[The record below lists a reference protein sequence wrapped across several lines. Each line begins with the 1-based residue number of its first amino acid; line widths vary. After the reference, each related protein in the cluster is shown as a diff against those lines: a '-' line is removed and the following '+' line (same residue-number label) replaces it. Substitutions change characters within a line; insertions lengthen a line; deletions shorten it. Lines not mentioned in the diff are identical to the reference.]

1 MFGPGGFVYV
11 YFSYGMHWCMN
22 LVCGAEGDPSAV
34 LLRAGEVVTG
44 LELAQRRRTTARVPR
59 DLARG
64 PARLTSALGV
74 DKAYDGADAD
84 GVRGSALRVLAGAGP
99 RPTRRSVARGPRVG
113 VAGDGAARP
122 WRFWIEGEP
131 TVSVYRPA
139 VRVADVTL
147 STRAGGLGYRSL
159 SDARNVA
166 QYGSR
171 TRTIVSETHILDELQ
186 WRGLVALSTDEAA
199 LREAL
204 SAGPVTFY
212 CGFDPTAP
220 SLHMGNLVQLLTM
233 RRLQDAG
240 HKPLALVGGSTG
252 LIGDPKPTSERD
264 LNDKEVVAAW
274 VEKLREQV
282 SRFLSAEGDNAVRV
296 VNNLDWTAPLS
307 AIDFL
312 RDIGKHY
319 RVNKMITKEAVAAR
333 LNSQEGISYTEF
345 SYQMLQGLD
354 FLELYRQYGCTLQ
367 TGGSDQWGNLT
378 SGTDLIQHAE
388 HASVHLIATPLV
400 TKADGT
406 KYGKTEGGDRLARRR
421 ADVAVR
427 LLPVLAQRRGRRRS
441 ARCCGSS
448 RSAPATEIEALERS
462 ARERPQLREAQR
474 ALASEVTT
482 LVHGAEAAR
491 RVEEASQALF
501 GRGELSALDADTLRD
516 AAAELPSAVVKR
528 VDGAPLPSVLELFT
542 ETGLAASRSAAR
554 RAVAEGGAYVNN
566 VRVTDEGQVPG
577 DGDLLAGRWLLLRR
591 GKRSS
596 PPSRS
601 SRPAPVATPADLD
614 RTS

>member
-1 MFGPGGFVYV
+1 M
-11 YFSYGMHWCMN
+11 
-22 LVCGAEGDPSAV
+22 
-34 LLRAGEVVTG
+34 T
-44 LELAQRRRTTARVPR
+44 
-59 DLARG
+59 
-64 PARLTSALGV
+64 
-74 DKAYDGADAD
+74 
-84 GVRGSALRVLAGAGP
+84 
-99 RPTRRSVARGPRVG
+99 
-113 VAGDGAARP
+113 
-122 WRFWIEGEP
+122 
-131 TVSVYRPA
+131 
-139 VRVADVTL
+139 
-147 STRAGGLGYRSL
+147 
-159 SDARNVA
+159 
-166 QYGSR
+166 
-171 TRTIVSETHILDELQ
+171 ETHILDELH

-252 LIGDPKPTSERD
+252 LIGDPKSTSERV
-264 LNDKEVVAAW
+264 LNDKETVAAW
-274 VEKLREQV
+274 VEKIREQV

-296 VNNLDWTAPLS
+296 VNNLDWTAPMS

-312 RDIGKHY
+312 RDIGKYY

-400 TKADGT
+400 TRADGT
-406 KYGKTEGGDRLARRR
+406 KYGKTEGGGTVWLGAEMMSPYAFFQFWLNVEDATVGAMLRIFTFRSR
-421 ADVAVR
+421 A
-427 LLPVLAQRRGRRRS
+427 
-441 ARCCGSS
+441 
-448 RSAPATEIEALERS
+448 EIEALEES

-474 ALASEVTT
+474 ALAGDVTT

-491 RVEEASQALF
+491 RAAEASQALF
-501 GRGELSALDADTLRD
+501 GRGELASLDADTLRD
-516 AAAELPSAVVKR
+516 ATAELPSAVVSR
-528 VDGAPLPSVLELFT
+528 VDGAPLPSVVELFT
-542 ETGLAASRSAAR
+542 ETGLAPSRSAAR

-566 VRVTDEGQVPG
+566 VRVTDEGHIPA
-577 DGDLLAGRWLLLRR
+577 DDDLLAGRWLLLRR
-591 GKRSS
+591 GKRHLAAVEVVEAAAAS
-596 PPSRS
+596 
-601 SRPAPVATPADLD
+601 
-614 RTS
+614 